1 MNKQKL
7 HNLFLEPLSQED
19 FDKYFDK
26 IMERTKNV
34 LKIKAKEYARGG
46 DRMHNF
52 NKAST
57 KTQEI
62 RERNLAGMRLKHE
75 VSIDDMIDDI
85 ELGLTPSE
93 PVVNEKFGDRLNYD
107 ILEEISILH
116 RIDYLDNYRNKHN
129 L

>member
-1 MNKQKL
+1 MSKQKL
-7 HNLFLEPLSQED
+7 HNLFLEGLSQED

-52 NKAST
+52 NKASI
-57 KTQEI
+57 KNQEI
-62 RERNLAGMRLKHE
+62 RERTLAGMRLKHE

-116 RIDYLDNYRNKHN
+116 RIDYGNNR
-129 L
+129 

>member
-1 MNKQKL
+1 MSKQKL
-7 HNLFLEPLSQED
+7 HNLFLEPLSEDD
-19 FDKYFDK
+19 FDRYFNK
-26 IMERTKNV
+26 IMERTKQV
-34 LKIKAKEYARGG
+34 LKVKAAEYIRNE

-52 NKAST
+52 NKASI
-57 KTQEI
+57 KNQEI
-62 RERNLAGMRLKHE
+62 RERSLAGMRLKHE

-116 RIDYLDNYRNKHN
+116 RIDYKNK
-129 L
+129 

>member
-116 RIDYLDNYRNKHN
+116 RIDYGKSR
-129 L
+129 

>member
-1 MNKQKL
+1 MSKQKL
-7 HNLFLEPLSQED
+7 HNLFLEPLSEDD
-19 FDKYFDK
+19 FDRYFNK
-26 IMERTKNV
+26 IMERTKQV
-34 LKIKAKEYARGG
+34 LKVKAAEYIRNE

-52 NKAST
+52 NKASI
-57 KTQEI
+57 KNREI
-62 RERNLAGMRLKHE
+62 RERSLAGMRLKHE

-116 RIDYLDNYRNKHN
+116 RIDYGANR
-129 L
+129 